1 MAHPTWSVQDA
12 KNRFSEVVE
21 AARRK
26 PQTVTKHGK
35 PAVVVVAA
43 DEYER
48 LRAPRSGAGTI
59 VRRTSACH
67 TAGRRRIPAASSP
80 SAGPRPLMYLI
91 DTVVLSELRKPQR
104 DARLAAWVARQRTTD
119 LFVSVV
125 TIGEIER
132 GIARQR
138 ATDPDFA
145 AALAAWLDRVLALYG
160 ERVLPFDLQ
169 IARRW
174 GQLSAAL
181 GNDSADLMIS
191 ATALEHG
198 LTVVTRNVSD
208 FEPTGVATLNPFGS
222 RPSRKR

>member
-1 MAHPTWSVQDA
+1 
-12 KNRFSEVVE
+12 
-21 AARRK
+21 
-26 PQTVTKHGK
+26 
-35 PAVVVVAA
+35 
-43 DEYER
+43 
-48 LRAPRSGAGTI
+48 
-59 VRRTSACH
+59 
-67 TAGRRRIPAASSP
+67 
-80 SAGPRPLMYLI
+80 MYLI

-104 DARLAAWVARQRTTD
+104 DARLAAWIERQRTAD
-119 LFVSVV
+119 LFFSVV

-138 ATDPDFA
+138 ATDPVFA

-160 ERVLPFDLQ
+160 ERILPFDLQ
-169 IARRW
+169 VARRW

-208 FEPTGVATLNPFGS
+208 FAPTGVATLNPFGS
-222 RPSRKR
+222 RPHRRR